1 MVYSFKAYL
10 LCISAIIFASYIAG
24 NVFMNAA
31 TPLFYETACEVSYPV
46 AEGVTNLVLTLFNNI
61 FGLLFLLVQMI
72 PNIGK

>member
-46 AEGVTNLVLTLFNNI
+46 AEGVTNLVLTLVNNI